1 MGDASVSKKT
11 VGCALTILG
20 AVGLLFSIWF
30 YLKQL
35 LLDPKQAS
43 STNKN
48 WAVVFLVQGIIGIVL
63 GLMAL
68 RKKGDSGR
76 RQ

>member
-1 MGDASVSKKT
+1 MGDTPVSKKT
-11 VGCALTILG
+11 PGCALTILG
-20 AVGLLFSIWF
+20 TVSLLFSIWF

-43 STNKN
+43 STNRN
-48 WAVVFLVQGIIGIVL
+48 WAVVFLMLGIIGIVL

-68 RKKGDSGR
+68 RKKR
-76 RQ
+76 

>member
-1 MGDASVSKKT
+1 MSRKT
-11 VGCALTILG
+11 PGCTLTILG
-20 AVGLLFSIWF
+20 AGSLLFAIWF

-43 STNKN
+43 TANRN
-48 WAVVFLVQGIIGIVL
+48 WAMVFLLQGIIGIVL